1 MQEAIFSVG
10 SAHERPGVSRYR
22 HRVAKMV
29 TPGRFQHILRVA
41 HLAQAIA
48 VGNGFSESERQ
59 ATHLAGLLHD
69 AARDLPVYELFAL
82 APPRDELEREHPLS
96 VHGRA
101 GRRLAER
108 WGVTDERVLGAIT
121 GHVFGVRLDDRVGM
135 AVYVADVSEPGRG
148 VNDDIR
154 ELAIC
159 ELEMAYRQAVDSKV
173 RYLQAHGKAVHPET
187 LKVYEEI
194 HTA

>member
-1 MQEAIFSVG
+1 MQEAIFSAG
-10 SAHERPGVSRYR
+10 STNERPGVSRYR
-22 HRVAKMV
+22 HRVARLV
-29 TPGRFQHILRVA
+29 SPSRFQHILRVA

-48 VGNGFSESERQ
+48 VGNSFSDGERQ

-69 AARDLPVYELFAL
+69 AARDLPADELFAL
-82 APPRDELEREHPLS
+82 APPRDDVEREHPLS

-101 GRRLAER
+101 GRRLAEK
-108 WGVTDERVLGAIT
+108 WGVTDERVLEAIT
-121 GHVFGVRLDDRVGM
+121 GHVFGVSIDNRVGM

-159 ELEMAYRQAVDSKV
+159 NLEVAYRQAVDSKV

-194 HTA
+194 HNT